1 MALTKSQKI
10 LSDQIDWE
18 IENIIPVLIGNEW
31 LSNKEISELKSSFF
45 SYALM
50 YGRIESGEIDL
61 DDIRKITAK
70 QVNGVIVEV
79 KLKQQI

>member
-70 QVNGVIVEV
+70 SVNGVIVEV
-79 KLKQQI
+79 KLKQ

>member
-18 IENIIPVLIGNEW
+18 IENIIPVLTGNEW
-31 LSNKEISELKSSFF
+31 LSNKEISELKSSLF

-61 DDIRKITAK
+61 DNIRKITAK
-70 QVNGVIVEV
+70 SVNGVIVEV
-79 KLKQQI
+79 KL

>member
-1 MALTKSQKI
+1 MALTKSKKI
-10 LSDQIDWE
+10 LYDQIDWE
-18 IENIIPVLIGNEW
+18 IENIIPVLTGNEW

-61 DDIRKITAK
+61 DNIRKITAK
-70 QVNGVIVEV
+70 SVNGVIVEV
-79 KLKQQI
+79 KLKQ

>member
-61 DDIRKITAK
+61 DNIRKITAK
-70 QVNGVIVEV
+70 SVNGVIVEV
-79 KLKQQI
+79 KL

>member
-70 QVNGVIVEV
+70 SVNGVVVEV
-79 KLKQQI
+79 KL

>member
-18 IENIIPVLIGNEW
+18 IENIIPVLTGNEW
-31 LSNKEISELKSSFF
+31 LSNKEIRELKSSFF

-70 QVNGVIVEV
+70 SVNGVIVEV
-79 KLKQQI
+79 NLKQ

>member
-70 QVNGVIVEV
+70 SVNGVIVEV
-79 KLKQQI
+79 KP

>member
-18 IENIIPVLIGNEW
+18 IENIIPVLTGNEW

-70 QVNGVIVEV
+70 SVNGVIVEV

>member
-61 DDIRKITAK
+61 DNIRKITAK
-70 QVNGVIVEV
+70 SVNGVIVEV
-79 KLKQQI
+79 KP

>member
-70 QVNGVIVEV
+70 SVNGVIVEV

>member
-18 IENIIPVLIGNEW
+18 IEKIIPVLTGNEW

-61 DDIRKITAK
+61 DNIRKITAK
-70 QVNGVIVEV
+70 SVYGVIVEV
-79 KLKQQI
+79 KL

>member
-18 IENIIPVLIGNEW
+18 IENIIPVLTGNEW
-31 LSNKEISELKSSFF
+31 LSKTEINELKSSFF

-50 YGRIESGEIDL
+50 YGRVESGEVDL
-61 DDIRKITAK
+61 DNIRKITVK
-70 QVNGVIVEV
+70 SVNGVNVEV
-79 KLKQQI
+79 KL